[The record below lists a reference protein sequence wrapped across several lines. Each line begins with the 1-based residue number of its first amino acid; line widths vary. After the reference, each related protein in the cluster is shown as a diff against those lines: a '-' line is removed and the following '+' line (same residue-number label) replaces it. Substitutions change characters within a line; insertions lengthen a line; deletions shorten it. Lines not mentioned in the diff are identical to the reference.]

1 MTIRDQD
8 YGCVVTTSNT
18 AWNTTAGSYYYDESS
33 PNINDWQYKSLC
45 PSSWPPIKN
54 NNKGDDNMRYLYE
67 VILVNPK
74 TDEFFTTKVV
84 ARSETSALMTAYQES
99 EFSRGKIVE
108 KFIEVNVPFDELKT
122 NCKVL
127 MEWKKEKSLEKAL
140 ETIKKAIE

>member
-45 PSSWPPIKN
+45 PSCWPLLN
-54 NNKGDDNMRYLYE
+54 NEKGGDNMRYLYE

-74 TDEFFTTKVV
+74 DDEFEIGNVV
-84 ARSETSALMTAYQES
+84 ARSEVAALMYAYEDS
-99 EFSRGKIVE
+99 
-108 KFIEVNVPFDELKT
+108 KFNDTDKEYADFDDLKT
-122 NCKVL
+122 QCRVL
-127 MEWKKEKSLEKAL
+127 MQWKKEVSNNG
-140 ETIKKAIE
+140 